1 MEISIIIAIS
11 VAVISIVGLFI
22 TGGAQDTAIKLIYL
36 GTALAL
42 YFGCQYLFG
51 PKGKLI
57 SLIIF
62 ICYGVF
68 AWRIKQIGN
77 VVLWPTKKQ

>member
-1 MEISIIIAIS
+1 METSTIIAIS
-11 VAVISIVGLFI
+11 VAVISIAGMFI
-22 TGGAQDTAIKLIYL
+22 IGGAKDATIKLIYL
-36 GTALAL
+36 GTALTL

-57 SLIIF
+57 SLVIF

-77 VVLWPTKKQ
+77 VALWPTKKE